1 MKEEYTAMNTR
12 IPRTTLLA
20 RLLLTLGCTTTGL
33 VSTAQA
39 DVQGLNLPVPVA
51 QEPIGRSTGLPPNV
65 LFIMDDSSSMTK
77 SYMPDNLQVDI
88 EPLKLPEKVS
98 LTEADVCVLIE
109 KPSNKCLKRERQKL
123 YYPGGH
129 AYSGRLYFDTHG
141 KSLPKNAMRFEP
153 ERVYS
158 RWATGEPRP
167 SPNADLPRVKDT
179 NKQAVLNRDAK
190 LWLSCPYYDQGCRQG
205 FVGGQERLWTLDQWI
220 KHYKTYGAVQGVTIG
235 TLPPLYV
242 LRHNEKNLKAKYGN
256 TQGNKDDATD
266 IGNYVIINFVLDT
279 NYNYHHTEVR
289 RMKSDD
295 APDNQH
301 AISQAYSF
309 SGKKRWPD
317 NQPFIF
323 TDKDGKEIYKGTPR
337 ELFDN
342 YFNYLV
348 YHNSRMHVAK
358 AALMEAMADSNG
370 ELRAGF
376 TNINHGLAYAAK
388 PTISPSST
396 AQSLTHPIPVG
407 KNNGLFKGNNRTEFA
422 NEFFKSKADG
432 NTPLFTAMHAAGEYY
447 SDTSKDG
454 PYADE
459 KGEKGSKIFSCRQNL
474 SILVTDG
481 YYNDKASKFGDVDS
495 TFRNDIHKTMRSP
508 SGVTYRYEPSA
519 PYRDGVSV
527 TYSDTLA
534 DVAMYYW
541 VKDLVP
547 GNSAAGKNNVPVTG
561 RDPAFWQHMR
571 TYAIGFGV
579 AGSLDIT
586 KPAPGSPGS
595 QTNTWPNPKKSLDP
609 NDPWAEFYEL
619 EKADDLWHATVN
631 GRGAFFTTNDGFGLT
646 AVLKSILDE
655 ANPGT
660 APGSTSAASS
670 YLFRDTESGNVLQFR
685 ATYNSSN
692 LSSDLMACKLGTNCE
707 GGVTWSV
714 SERLGELLAG
724 NLGRERNIF
733 ANVSTSGGVDL
744 QPFQWS
750 NLNTTQK
757 QTLAG
762 SDDNLGQDTVRYLR
776 GDTTLDGQLIAHPDS
791 SDPQNAK
798 WRTRADLGGAGRN
811 VLGMVVHGTPTFI
824 GAPEDIRTELSS
836 TLRGYKDFQ
845 RANKDRP
852 NVLYAAANDGM
863 VHAFIT
869 ERKTVPVTAGGIT
882 TTATYEPGDELFAF
896 IPAAAINKNMR
907 DFTRATFEFS
917 QHYLLDGEL
926 NYSEVKLGDEWK
938 TVLVGSMGAAGAPP
952 NATPTVFALDV
963 TNPGNP
969 KLLWE
974 VTAEAMGQT
983 MGRPVIAPVA
993 DGKWSV
999 FIGSGPNQSE
1009 TRSHSAILQ
1018 IDLET
1023 GTVTTLQSGE
1033 MASVGDGGILGLHVV
1048 DADHDNYADT
1058 IYAGDLS
1065 GNVWKVSGIGGSS
1078 VEYKR
1083 LFTAPQPITAP
1094 LTSTLDKQGVRW
1106 LFFGTGKALV
1116 DADLTDKSQ
1125 IRTWYGIQDLGEEVK
1140 ENELIEREYNV
1151 VKIQRTPGAE
1161 EEDAVV
1167 MNYAIAG
1174 DMDGKKGWM
1183 IPLNQSGD
1191 RDAPGYFLL
1200 QNRIRDGYL
1209 VGQMN
1214 FTVSAEPSCDGL
1226 TTPSR
1231 LMVLDP
1237 FTGAVSPEN
1246 PNKGNIDVNNDG
1258 EVDEKDLYGGS
1269 GGIGGNGGGG
1279 NGGTGGLP
1287 IVGLGF
1293 GSGETSG
1300 SILIVQEQRTKPG
1313 TGTPSPSG
1321 DVKDDI
1327 ESTRTCALD
1336 ANGVRVCLPPNPTGK
1351 PPSTH
1356 TWSELR
1362 YDDAP

>member
-1 MKEEYTAMNTR
+1 MHTR
-12 IPRTTLLA
+12 TPRITLLA
-20 RLLLTLGCTTTGL
+20 RLLLTLGCASTGL

-39 DVQGLNLPVPVA
+39 DVQGLDLPVPVA

-65 LFIMDDSSSMTK
+65 VFLMDDSTSMTK

-88 EPLKLPEKVS
+88 EPLNLPEKVS
-98 LTEADVCVLIE
+98 LTEADVCVKVNMLTNQCVE
-109 KPSNKCLKRERQKL
+109 TKREKL

-153 ERVYS
+153 ERKYL

-167 SPNADLPRVKDT
+167 SPDADLPRVKDT

-220 KHYKTYGAVQGVTIG
+220 LHYKEYGATPGVTIG

-242 LRHNEKNLKAKYGN
+242 LRHNEKTLKTQYGN
-256 TQGNKDDATD
+256 TVGSGNDATD

-289 RMKSDD
+289 RMNSNDS
-295 APDNQH
+295 PDNGH
-301 AISQAYSF
+301 AISKAYSR
-309 SGKKRWPD
+309 GTAWPD
-317 NQPFIF
+317 SKQFIF

-358 AALMEAMADSNG
+358 AALMEAMADTNG

-376 TNINHGLAYAAK
+376 TNINHGLAYGAQ

-396 AQSLTHPIPVG
+396 AKSLAHPIPVD

-422 NEFFKSKADG
+422 NEFFKTTADG
-432 NTPLFTAMHAAGEYY
+432 NTPLFTALHAAGEYY
-447 SDTSKDG
+447 SDTSSTG
-454 PYADE
+454 PYRDE
-459 KGEKGSKIFSCRQNL
+459 KGEKGSKLFSCRQNL

-481 YYNDKASKFGDVDS
+481 YYNDSASKFGDVDS

-508 SGVTYRYEPSA
+508 SGMSYRYEPSA
-519 PYRDGVSV
+519 PYRDGVSAN
-527 TYSDTLA
+527 YSDTMA

-541 VKDLVP
+541 VRDLVP
-547 GNSAAGKNNVPVTG
+547 GNSAVGKNNVPVTG

-586 KPAPGSPGS
+586 KPAPGLPGS

-692 LSSDLMACKLGTNCE
+692 LSSDLMACKLGIQCE
-707 GGVTWSV
+707 DGITWNV
-714 SERLGELLAG
+714 STRLNELLAG

-733 ANVSTSGGVDL
+733 TNVSTSDGVDL
-744 QPFQWS
+744 QPFQW
-750 NLNTTQK
+750 NKLNATQK

-776 GDTTLDGQLIAHPDS
+776 GDTTLDGQLVAHPDS

-798 WRTRADLGGAGRN
+798 WRTRADLGSDVAGGRN

-836 TLRGYKDFQ
+836 TLSGYQEFQ
-845 RANKDRP
+845 RTNKDRP

-869 ERKTVPVTAGGIT
+869 ERKAVSVTAGGIT
-882 TTATYEPGDELFAF
+882 TTATFEPGDELFAF

-907 DFTRATFEFS
+907 DFTRATFEFN

-926 NYSEVKLGDEWK
+926 NYSEVKLGNEWK

-952 NATPTVFALDV
+952 NATPAVFALDV
-963 TNPGNP
+963 TDPGNP

-974 VTAEAMGQT
+974 KTAPAMGQT
-983 MGRPVIAPVA
+983 MGRPVIAPMA

-999 FIGSGPNQSE
+999 FIGAGPNQSKTE
-1009 TRSHSAILQ
+1009 SKSAILQ

-1023 GTVTTLQSGE
+1023 GNVTTLQGGGMGS
-1033 MASVGDGGILGLHVV
+1033 ANNGGILGLHVV
-1048 DADHDNYADT
+1048 DTNRDNYADT
-1058 IYAGDLS
+1058 IYAGDLA
-1065 GNVWKVSGIGGSS
+1065 GNVWKVSDIGGS
-1078 VEYKR
+1078 VQYAK
-1083 LFTAPQPITAP
+1083 LFHAPQPITAP
-1094 LTSTLDKQGVRW
+1094 LTSTVDDKGVRW

-1116 DADLTDKSQ
+1116 DADLTDKSNV
-1125 IRTWYGIQDLGEEVK
+1125 RTWYGIQDTDAEVEDK
-1140 ENELIEREYNV
+1140 DLVSREYEV
-1151 VKIQRTPGAE
+1151 VKIRRTQDADE

-1167 MNYAIAG
+1167 MNYAVAG
-1174 DMDGKKGWM
+1174 DMDGKKGWK

-1191 RDAPGYFLL
+1191 RDHPGYFLL
-1200 QNRIRDGYL
+1200 QNRIRNGLL

-1214 FTVSAEPSCDGL
+1214 FAVDNEPSCDGL

-1237 FTGAVSPEN
+1237 FTGSVSLDN
-1246 PNKGNIDVNNDG
+1246 PNKGNIDVNDDG

-1269 GGIGGNGGGG
+1269 SNLGGGG
-1279 NGGTGGLP
+1279 AGGGNGGLP

-1300 SILIVQEQRTKPG
+1300 SILIVQEQRTKE
-1313 TGTPSPSG
+1313 SPSG
-1321 DVKDDI
+1321 TVSANPKDDI

-1336 ANGVRVCLPPNPTGK
+1336 SNGVRVCLPPDPKGT
-1351 PPSTH
+1351 PPSKHSWT
-1356 TWSELR
+1356 ELR